1 MNPTSIFPVHIL
13 GGLGLKELDAPNWN
27 INHTFDSK
35 NATLHYSDFCI
46 CSVRTITGF
55 AAF

>member
-1 MNPTSIFPVHIL
+1 MNPKSIFPVHIV
-13 GGLGLKELDAPNWN
+13 GRLGLKEQDAPNLN

-46 CSVRTITGF
+46 CSVCKIIVF
-55 AAF
+55 SAC